1 MPSSTPSLGEA
12 LQTRMVEQRLS
23 LQELSKRSR
32 VPLSTLDRKLK
43 VDPESFKL
51 SELRRIAEALGTTA
65 GTIVLDHE
73 AAS

>member
-1 MPSSTPSLGEA
+1 MPPSTPSLGEA
-12 LQTRMVEQRLS
+12 LQARMVEQRLS